1 MTLRNRRNGLTLCVT
16 TLPDQK
22 KPSLLI
28 GDELGFAKVAIFL
41 NDGAADDF
49 VAHLEK
55 MVPVEEA
62 DDGET
67 D

>member
-1 MTLRNRRNGLTLCVT
+1 MTFGNRKNGLTLCVT
-16 TLPDQK
+16 TLPGQK

-41 NDGAADDF
+41 NDGTADDL

-55 MVPVEEA
+55 MLPMEAEEK
-62 DDGET
+62 
-67 D
+67 